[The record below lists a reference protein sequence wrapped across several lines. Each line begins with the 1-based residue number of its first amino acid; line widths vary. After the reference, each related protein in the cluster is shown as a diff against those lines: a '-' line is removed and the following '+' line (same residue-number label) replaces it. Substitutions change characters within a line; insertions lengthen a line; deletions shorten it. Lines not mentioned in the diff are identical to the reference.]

1 MGVGAGALPA
11 ASAGSE
17 RAEEATSSLCGQRTC
32 RKESKASQLVG
43 FLLYDIALNSS
54 FIGELFVGISSCS
67 PGLETKHEPKHR
79 LRRLPDEATPRR
91 GFQRSTAK
99 RTCFAR
105 RRQAA
110 DAKEVTA
117 SRLYRGL
124 QQAEADRA
132 VEPELDG
139 LSSRL
144 RDRQTIQLDLPRRH
158 VKNEEPASAPLP
170 PINAGHGRR
179 GWQSRKMPAT
189 GPMNHVALRASP
201 WALPHDARL
210 W

>member
-1 MGVGAGALPA
+1 MLEKRPRRCAGNAPAGRRRKLPNWLSSSSSTIYI
-11 ASAGSE
+11 ASN
-17 RAEEATSSLCGQRTC
+17 R
-32 RKESKASQLVG
+32 
-43 FLLYDIALNSS
+43 S
-54 FIGELFVGISSCS
+54 FIRELFVHISSCS

-99 RTCFAR
+99 RTRFAR

-110 DAKEVTA
+110 TAKEVTA
-117 SRLYRGL
+117 GRLYRSL

-158 VKNEEPASAPLP
+158 VKNEEPASAPLSP
-170 PINAGHGRR
+170 LIAGHGRR
-179 GWQSRKMPAT
+179 RWQSRKMPAT
-189 GPMNHVALRASP
+189 GPMNPTTLLCAQVLGRYNA
-201 WALPHDARL
+201 ARL